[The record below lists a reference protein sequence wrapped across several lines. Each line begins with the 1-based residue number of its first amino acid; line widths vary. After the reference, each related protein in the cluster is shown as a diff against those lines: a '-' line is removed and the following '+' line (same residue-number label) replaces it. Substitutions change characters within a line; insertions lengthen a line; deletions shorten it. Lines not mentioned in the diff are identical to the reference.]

1 MDGYTRFVMVHLL
14 TSKSSDVI
22 NKHLKE
28 YVLWAERQA
37 GRNKSGAPYT
47 AKRVW
52 TDKGGEFVNTEMA
65 DWYVA
70 QGIEH
75 VRVGP
80 KSSQLNL
87 CERTH
92 QSLIAMV
99 KATMEHAG
107 FPRSFWPE
115 ALRNAVYVKNRI
127 YNKGTQGVPYEMM
140 FGSKPDLHHIRKFGS
155 LAYAHIPVTPGRR
168 KHHPNAKIGFV
179 LGYTEDVVGCK
190 LYFPA
195 EHTAKYVP
203 DLRVAENVVYKDRHA
218 VDEDEL
224 DLSSLHFTRNA
235 EYTDTDATSPNV
247 ETNEALTEEELD
259 ETNDILSAEVNERD
273 SNVEMDTDC
282 SVRCPEAMR
291 PSDSEWDIVPESDVS
306 DEQLAGCDQE
316 QYEPLAGGDQHVD
329 EEVMQSR
336 SIDEAETDDYDLE
349 PHDDEHEEGESSG
362 RASLSEPHVEENMS
376 VAGTC
381 GSSDPASEEVL
392 FDEDEDVTV
401 ASVFSPEG
409 DERFDED
416 TSLSS
421 GFADGE
427 KNGHDN
433 GVILNGDD
441 DTGAV
446 ETLDARAMMPT
457 QQTGKRTHRDETRSE
472 EERMEKE
479 AAKQEPKRTRTG
491 LREYHERRLPRFL
504 KDYVTNV
511 TLSNSRILDKN
522 GRPIRASEVKLPRNP
537 REMMRSKWRE
547 FFLTAEL
554 EEMAALKAKGVIE
567 EIPADEMPADAKAVN
582 TMPA

>member
-1 MDGYTRFVMVHLL
+1 MVDKELVRGMIMTQRTQDTCDACHLGKQKKKKHRKKLERATNAPNQAVYADLLIPSKDNGTRYEAVLVIMDGYTRFVTVHLL

-37 GRNKSGAPYT
+37 GRNKSRAPYT
-47 AKRVW
+47 VKRVW

-115 ALRNAVYVKNRI
+115 VLRNAVYVKNRI

-168 KHHPNAKIGFV
+168 KHHPNAKIDFV

-190 LYFPA
+190 VYFPE
-195 EHTAKYVP
+195 EHTAKYVA
-203 DLRVAENVVYKDRHA
+203 DLRVAENVVYRDRHA

-259 ETNDILSAEVNERD
+259 ETNYILSAEVDERD
-273 SNVEMDTDC
+273 SNVDMDTDC

-291 PSDSEWDIVPESDVS
+291 PSDNEWDIVPESDVS
-306 DEQLAGCDQE
+306 DVQLADCDQE
-316 QYEPLAGGDQHVD
+316 QQVVQG
-329 EEVMQSR
+329 R
-336 SIDEAETDDYDLE
+336 SIDEAETDDYDHE
-349 PHDDEHEEGESSG
+349 PHGDEHEEGESSG
-362 RASLSEPHVEENMS
+362 RASLSEPHVEEKPH
-376 VAGTC
+376 V
-381 GSSDPASEEVL
+381 
-392 FDEDEDVTV
+392 
-401 ASVFSPEG
+401 
-409 DERFDED
+409 
-416 TSLSS
+416 
-421 GFADGE
+421 
-427 KNGHDN
+427 
-433 GVILNGDD
+433 
-441 DTGAV
+441 
-446 ETLDARAMMPT
+446 
-457 QQTGKRTHRDETRSE
+457 
-472 EERMEKE
+472 
-479 AAKQEPKRTRTG
+479 
-491 LREYHERRLPRFL
+491 
-504 KDYVTNV
+504 
-511 TLSNSRILDKN
+511 
-522 GRPIRASEVKLPRNP
+522 
-537 REMMRSKWRE
+537 
-547 FFLTAEL
+547 
-554 EEMAALKAKGVIE
+554 
-567 EIPADEMPADAKAVN
+567 
-582 TMPA
+582 